1 MAITKTFWA
10 VMLVAAAAVYSVGQP
25 ALSDNQQAKKETY
38 LGVDDLLQIRVVDS
52 DELADKQVRVGTD
65 GNIILPTVGKIQAKG
80 MTVDELQAELVQRLR
95 RLIVSPDVSVSVLET
110 HSQPVSVVG
119 AVRNPGVIQL
129 QGPKTLVEVLSMAGG
144 PREDAGYMA
153 RITRRKDAG
162 PLPLPTANTD
172 ATGLYNVA
180 EVNLQ
185 RIMDARNPGEN
196 ILVMPNDIVNVPKAD
211 MVYVIGEVQ
220 KAGAIALGDQKTV
233 TVLQAISIAAG
244 LGKTAKSAEAK
255 ILRITPGSTTR
266 TEVTVN
272 LKAMLAGKLSDM
284 AMEPDDILFVP
295 NSLRKEIGLKTL
307 ETLGGTGVTSVLYK
321 LP

>member
-10 VMLVAAAAVYSVGQP
+10 VLLVAAAAVYSVGQP

-307 ETLGGTGVTSVLYK
+307 ETLGGTGVTSLLYK

>member
-307 ETLGGTGVTSVLYK
+307 ETLGGTGVTSLLYK